1 MLGAVEANGHGLAV
15 GVAADGHTVGT
26 VEDMDELALGIGIAG
41 NRIVDGLGEAQALL
55 VIGKGD
61 GSAILGHGGELAAA
75 LPGIGPGA
83 VGDEVANGIIGAG
96 LAAIGGEQVL
106 PAEGIVIAIGDGVKG
121 LAEGA
126 GGISIFDAGEAS
138 SCQNIAIKEKSA
150 LEGADLYLKNLQKHD
165 IIKFLKSL
173 FGQSSIIK

>member
-1 MLGAVEANGHGLAV
+1 MLL
-15 GVAADGHTVGT
+15 
-26 VEDMDELALGIGIAG
+26 
-41 NRIVDGLGEAQALL
+41 
-55 VIGKGD
+55 IGKGD
-61 GSAILGHGGELAAA
+61 GGAILGHGGELAAA

-150 LEGADLYLKNLQKHD
+150 PEGAEMINLK
-165 IIKFLKSL
+165 
-173 FGQSSIIK
+173 

>member
-1 MLGAVEANGHGLAV
+1 MSFASNARG
-15 GVAADGHTVGT
+15 
-26 VEDMDELALGIGIAG
+26 ELARESCGQICCA
-41 NRIVDGLGEAQALL
+41 R
-55 VIGKGD
+55 
-61 GSAILGHGGELAAA
+61 SELAAA

-83 VGDEVANGIIGAG
+83 VGDEVANGIIGTG

-106 PAEGIVIAIGDGVKG
+106 PAKGIVIAIGDGVKG

-150 LEGADLYLKNLQKHD
+150 PEGGGK
-165 IIKFLKSL
+165 
-173 FGQSSIIK
+173 